1 MTAVPLSRPRPV
13 LRWRVVD
20 IVVAAVFAV
29 AGGVVFWAWNIGYQ
43 VPSAAL
49 EAAIPGLGALTGGLW
64 MMPGVLAGLVIRKPG
79 AALFVELVAAF
90 VSMLIGAQWGADT
103 LLSGLFQGL
112 GAEIAFAILLYR
124 RFGIAVAVLAGAL
137 AALAEVPHELIVYY
151 PGVSSAYV
159 AVFVVALTA
168 SGVVLAGVLAWA
180 LARALAASGVLNR
193 FAAGRERRAEV

>member
-1 MTAVPLSRPRPV
+1 MTAFPLSRPRPV